1 MLVAYCAECLPG
13 AKVVLGYNDRICEL
27 RTPHNAHPQ
36 TKKIGYF
43 PISFKD
49 WQIDFV
55 EGDDA
60 QTKANI
66 VANHADQFE

>member
-1 MLVAYCAECLPG
+1 MLVAYCAECLPQ
-13 AKVVLGYNDRICEL
+13 KVVLGYNDRICEL
-27 RTPHNAHPQ
+27 RTPHNAHPE

-43 PISFKD
+43 PIGFND
-49 WQIDFV
+49 WKAIFV

-66 VANHADQFE
+66 AANHADQFE

>member
-1 MLVAYCAECLPG
+1 MLVAYCAECLPQ
-13 AKVVLGYNDRICEL
+13 KVVLGYNDRICEL

-36 TKKIGYF
+36 TKKLGYF
-43 PISFKD
+43 PISFNGWKAV
-49 WQIDFV
+49 FV

-66 VANHADQFE
+66 IAQFGEEFV